1 MNPVELVGLA
11 EQTGLIG
18 PLTHLVLRA
27 AVRECSTWWDNGWP
41 LRISVNLSARM
52 LTDEDFPA
60 TVRATLAEHDLPPSA
75 LCLELTETTIMADE
89 DRTIEVLERLQAIG
103 VTVAIDDFG
112 VGYSSLA
119 YLARL
124 PVGEIK
130 IDKSFVLSMPN
141 VTSDELI
148 VRSVVDLAFNLGI
161 PVVAEGVETPEARRA
176 LTQLGCQYA
185 QGYLFSRPLP
195 AADFAAWVT
204 GHPTACIARPPQITR
219 RPPARL
225 AG

>member
-1 MNPVELVGLA
+1 
-11 EQTGLIG
+11 
-18 PLTHLVLRA
+18 
-27 AVRECSTWWDNGWP
+27 
-41 LRISVNLSARM
+41 M